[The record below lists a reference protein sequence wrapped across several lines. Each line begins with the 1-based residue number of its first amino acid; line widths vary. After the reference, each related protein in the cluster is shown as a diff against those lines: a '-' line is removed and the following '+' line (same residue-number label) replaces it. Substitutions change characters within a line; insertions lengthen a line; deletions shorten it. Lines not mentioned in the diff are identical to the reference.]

1 MVAMGYISD
10 YLYTI
15 QRDNS
20 WDMNFYY
27 LYIYIYVRVYTC
39 INTGVRLFYYRQ
51 LSVGHKII

>member
-1 MVAMGYISD
+1 MVSMGYISD
-10 YLYTI
+10 DLYTI

-20 WDMNFYY
+20 WDMNFYDI
-27 LYIYIYVRVYTC
+27 YIFIYVRVYTC